1 MARLYLPA
9 LPRGL
14 RGLLGVLLGGA
25 GFLAVLLA
33 VAAALRPDLSRP
45 PAQPSAE
52 AVAAAER
59 QRDTSFDA
67 THPERLPRFQQ
78 PVDYAQGR
86 RAAWWPKTEA
96 PVLADLVKEGRLPP
110 LAQRIGPEP
119 LVLQGEEP
127 GEAVRYGGTWLR
139 VSTSDSDLFIMPY
152 RIGYAGLFRWSP
164 LGEPIVPHLAT
175 SMDESPDKREF
186 IVHLRRGVRWS
197 DGAPFSADDILFWW
211 QYEDTND
218 VVGDKAPS
226 RWLVAAGGK
235 TTLEKIDAHTLRF
248 RFEHPYGNFKEAL
261 ASFSLDMASAP
272 RHYLSKYHPETA
284 DPAFLARE
292 MKALGTSSPR
302 SLFERLKK
310 WDNPEI
316 PRLWPWVLQKRVTNP
331 PHVFVR
337 NPYYFAVDGQG
348 RQLPYI
354 DRLQFDIK
362 SNQMV
367 GLSFVNGEVSMQGRN
382 VRYENY
388 TELMSRQDSAG
399 FSLRH
404 WYPAT
409 RSAWI
414 IHPNITR
421 RVDPDQ
427 PDTAWKAK
435 LLADKRF
442 RQALSLAID
451 RSAIV
456 KAEYNGQVKP
466 GQVEP
471 GPRSPFHAPAL
482 AEAFAQYDPV
492 RANRLLDE
500 LGLTQRDVDGMR
512 TFPDGRTMTLYL
524 NFSAFTGLGPAP
536 FVTDDWA
543 RVGVRV
549 IARELQRAL
558 FYTKR
563 DASDFDFMVWTSE
576 SDHFPLLQPAVFV
589 PPDIESYFA
598 VNWGRWFSRGGFWN
612 PDAVKDFP
620 NAQGPAKDHPMY
632 RAYQVFVQ
640 AQQAPTQAEQ
650 VRIFDEALRIAAENV
665 WTINIAEAPPF
676 LAVVDKDLHN
686 VPRNALYAAIVRT
699 PANAGIET
707 WFFGNPNQAALG
719 DTREQL
725 RNPGTLPRAA
735 GEGVP
740 SAGVPAARVVAW
752 LAWAAAGA
760 VLLLL
765 AFRHPFIARRLA
777 VMVPTL
783 AVISL
788 VVFTIIQL
796 PPGDFL
802 TSRLTYLQET
812 GEASQQKWADD
823 LKATFHTDEPQW
835 KQYARWTGLLWF
847 TSFAAE
853 DRGLLQG
860 HMGLSMETAR
870 PVNELIGD
878 RLLLTFMISLAT
890 IVLTWAIAIPIG
902 VYSAVRQYSAGDY
915 LATFVGF
922 IGMSV
927 PPFLLALVIMVL
939 AGVSGLFSPEFAAQP
954 YWDWA
959 KVKDLLAHIWV
970 PVVVSTVSGT
980 AGLIRVM
987 RANLLDELKKP
998 YVTTARAKGVRPL
1011 KLLFKY
1017 PVRIALNPF
1026 VSGVGH
1032 VFPALV
1038 SGGAIVSIVLSLP
1051 TVGPLMLSALLNED
1065 LYLAGSMLMALS
1077 LLAVLGTLVADLLL
1091 LWLDPRIRY
1100 EANAT

>member
-1 MARLYLPA
+1 MKRGASAA
-9 LPRGL
+9 LRA
-14 RGLLGVLLGGA
+14 LLHTLLAGA
-25 GFLAVLLA
+25 GFLAVMLA
-33 VAAALRPDLSRP
+33 IAALLRPDLSRP
-45 PAQPSAE
+45 PPMPSPE
-52 AVAAAER
+52 QVAAAER
-59 QRDTSFDA
+59 QRDVSFDA
-67 THPERLPRFQQ
+67 SRPEKLPRFERE
-78 PVDYAQGR
+78 VDYAQGR
-86 RAAWWPKTEA
+86 RAAWWPKQEA
-96 PVLADLVKEGRLPP
+96 PVLAELVKAGKLPP
-110 LAQRIGPEP
+110 VAERTGPQP
-119 LVLQGEEP
+119 LVLDGAEP
-127 GEAVRYGGTWLR
+127 GQYGGTWLR
-139 VSTSDSDLFIMPY
+139 VSTSDSDMFIMPY
-152 RIGYAGLFRWSP
+152 RFGYAGLFRWSP

-175 SMDESPDKREF
+175 SMDESADKREF
-186 IVHLRRGVRWS
+186 IVHLRHGVRWS
-197 DGAPFSADDILFWW
+197 DGAPFTADDIVFWW

-226 RWLVAAGGK
+226 RWLVAGGG
-235 TTLEKIDAHTLRF
+235 TTTIEKIDAHTLRF
-248 RFEHPYGNFKEAL
+248 RFEHPYGNFREAL

-272 RHYLSKYHPETA
+272 KHYLSKYHPETA

-292 MKALGTSSPR
+292 MKALGLNSPR
-302 SLFERLKK
+302 GLWDRLKK

-316 PRLWPWVLQKRVTNP
+316 PRLWPWVLQKRVTTP

-388 TELMSRQDSAG
+388 TELMSRQESAG
-399 FSLRH
+399 FTLRH

-414 IHPNITR
+414 IHPNLTR
-421 RVDPDQ
+421 RIDPEQ
-427 PDTAWKAK
+427 PDTKWKAQ
-435 LLADKRF
+435 LLADRRF

-451 RSAIV
+451 REAIV
-456 KAEYNGQVKP
+456 QAEYNGQVRP

-471 GPRSPFHAPAL
+471 GPGSPFHSPEL
-482 AEAFAQYDPV
+482 AKAFAEHDPA

-500 LGLTQRDVDGMR
+500 LGLTKRDVDGMR
-512 TFPDGRTMTLYL
+512 TFPDGSTMTLYL

-549 IARELQRAL
+549 IAREMQRAL

-563 DASDFDFMVWTSE
+563 DAADFDFMVWTSE

-620 NAQGPAKDHPMY
+620 NAQGPPRDHPMF
-632 RAYQVFVQ
+632 RAYEVFVQ
-640 AQQAPTQAEQ
+640 AQQATTQAEQ
-650 VRIFDEALRIAAENV
+650 VRIFGEAMKIAAENV

-676 LAVVDKDLHN
+676 LAVVNKDLHN
-686 VPRNALYAAIVRT
+686 VPANALYGSIVRT

-707 WFFGNPNQAALG
+707 WWFGHPNQSALG
-719 DTREQL
+719 DTRAQL
-725 RNPGTLPRAA
+725 LAPGTLPRSEEAA
-735 GEGVP
+735 TGGKAQAGGVP
-740 SAGVPAARVVAW
+740 VGRIVAW
-752 LAWAAAGA
+752 LAWAAGA
-760 VLLLL
+760 AALLLVAL
-765 AFRHPFIARRLA
+765 RHPFIGRRLA
-777 VMVPTL
+777 VMLPTL
-783 AVISL
+783 AVISV

-802 TSRLTYLQET
+802 TARLSYLEST
-812 GEASQQKWADD
+812 GEDSLQKWADD
-823 LKATFHTDEPQW
+823 LKHTFHTDDPEW
-835 KQYARWTGLLWF
+835 KQYLRWTGLLWF
-847 TSFAAE
+847 GTFQE
-853 DRGLLQG
+853 DDLGLLQG
-860 HMGLSMETAR
+860 HMGLSMESTR
-870 PVNELIGD
+870 PVNELVGD
-878 RLLLTFMISLAT
+878 RLLLTFGISLAT
-890 IVLTWAIAIPIG
+890 ILLTWVLAIPIG

-922 IGMSV
+922 VGMSV
-927 PPFLLALVIMVL
+927 PPFLLALVIMVA

-954 YWDWA
+954 YWDWP
-959 KVKDLLAHIWV
+959 KFKDLLAHIWV
-970 PVVVSTVSGT
+970 PVVVSAVSGT

-1026 VSGVGH
+1026 VSGIGH

-1038 SGGAIVSIVLSLP
+1038 SGGAIVAIVLSLP

-1065 LYLAGSMLMALS
+1065 LYLAGSLLMALS
-1077 LLAVLGTLVADLLL
+1077 LLSVLGTLVADLLL

-1100 EANAT
+1100 EGASS